1 MERLV
6 LIIREILTGREEAAR
21 SILDALPEWF
31 GIPSAREAYINHAS
45 HAPMLG
51 AEHEGRVVGYASLA
65 DHFGNN
71 CEIHSMGVDPRWH
84 RKGIGRELITAAARW
99 AAGHGL
105 VYLSV
110 KTISDKHPDPNYA
123 KTRAFY
129 RAAGFHPFEELPT
142 LWGKNLP
149 CLVLVRPTTI

>member
-1 MERLV
+1 M
-6 LIIREILTGREEAAR
+6 IIREILTGREEVAR
-21 SILDALPEWF
+21 SILDTLPEWF

-51 AEHEGRVVGYASLA
+51 AEHEGRVVGYTSLA

-84 RKGIGRELITAAARW
+84 RKGIGRELITAAAQW
-99 AAGHGL
+99 AAAQGFG
-105 VYLSV
+105 YLSV

-149 CLVLVRPTTI
+149 CLVLVRLVTIR